1 MRGFLDRLLGRPA
14 ASAAPADFGTGLIRH
29 RTMDRAFRARA
40 AVYGDGRLLLAQGH
54 VHDRDLRS
62 RLQALRRSGAVPP
75 SLVEEA
81 VPAEAVAA
89 AWRDATGDGTAS
101 AAELGGRL
109 LDLLRTA
116 ADARASDFIIEW
128 NPAAGTDV
136 QAIVNDRKILIDHL
150 PASEGPPL
158 LSFLFHAKD
167 EGSQQSSYRRTAF
180 QGYSVTA
187 SGDLRLPAGV
197 TALRCQRGPHD
208 GGGDHCYARLLY
220 ADRIGN
226 DRTLEDLGF
235 TPGQAA
241 VFAEVRRSLHGG
253 VFLGGS
259 TGDGKS
265 TTLAT
270 NLALQI
276 AESDRLLNVV
286 TVEDPVEYRI
296 DGALQIAV
304 ATSGSGEEREKH
316 FAEALRH
323 FVRIHPASGMVGE
336 IRDRETAKQVLQF
349 IDTGHQVWTSIHV
362 HSANGIL
369 FRLLDLGVSEAE
381 VAKPGNIALLVKQ
394 TLLPQLCPACSLE
407 APAGDASVPDWL
419 ADRLAGW
426 PVRFR
431 RPEGC
436 GRCRSEGRSRLTA
449 QAWNGYTDT
458 TAAAELIRPDDGY
471 LECVRARD
479 PLAARRHWL
488 DSLGGI
494 PLGRRIWEAVTGS
507 RVDPFDAL
515 AKGADV
521 ADLPAAR
528 SAPPP
533 PDRFRIVG
541 GA

>member
-1 MRGFLDRLLGRPA
+1 MRGLLDRLLGRSGPA
-14 ASAAPADFGTGLIRH
+14 AAPEDFGPGLIRH
-29 RTMDRAFRARA
+29 RAMDRTFRARA
-40 AVYGDGRLLLAQGH
+40 AVYGDGRLLVAQDH
-54 VHDRDLRS
+54 LHDRDLRS
-62 RLQALRRSGAVPP
+62 RLQALRRSGAIPTV
-75 SLVEEA
+75 LEEEA
-81 VPAEAVAA
+81 APAEAVAA

-109 LDLLRTA
+109 LDLLQMA

-128 NPAAGTDV
+128 HPGGCDV
-136 QAIVNDRKILIDHL
+136 LAIINDRKILIDHL
-150 PASEGPPL
+150 AAAEGAPL

-167 EGSQQSSYRRTAF
+167 EGSSQSSYRRNAF
-180 QGYSVTA
+180 QGFSVTA

-235 TPGQAA
+235 TAAQAA

-265 TTLAT
+265 TTLAV

-349 IDTGHQVWTSIHV
+349 VDTGHQVWTSIHV

-394 TLLPQLCPACSLE
+394 TLLPKLCPSCSLE
-407 APAGDASVPDWL
+407 APAGDAPVPAWL

-458 TAAAELIRPDDGY
+458 TAVAETIRPDDGY
-471 LECVRARD
+471 LEHVRARD
-479 PLAARRHWL
+479 PVGARRHWL
-488 DSLGGI
+488 DHLGGI
-494 PLGRRIWEAVTGS
+494 PLGKRIWEAVLAS
-507 RVDPFDAL
+507 EVDPFDAL

-521 ADLPAAR
+521 ADLPPAR

-541 GA
+541 A